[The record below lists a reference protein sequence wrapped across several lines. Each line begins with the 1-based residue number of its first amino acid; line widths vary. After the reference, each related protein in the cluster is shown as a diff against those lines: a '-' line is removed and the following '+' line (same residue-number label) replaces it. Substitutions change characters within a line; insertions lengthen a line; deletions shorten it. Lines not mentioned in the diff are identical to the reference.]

1 MKVRKLTKEE
11 IVAAEQKPKQM
22 TSMNHIE
29 QENHWMPQDVIQ
41 GSKNKNKT
49 ALPEQVVV
57 KKRIDK
63 RKFQTVKIHILYQV
77 YMLFLTLG
85 NFVTQHFLP
94 LFEDFQAISK
104 RLSEDFKGKM

>member
-22 TSMNHIE
+22 TTMNHSE

-41 GSKNKNKT
+41 ESKNKNKT
-49 ALPEQVVV
+49 ALPKQVVV

-63 RKFQTVKIHILYQV
+63 RKFQTVKIHILIVSSLYAVFDFRQ
-77 YMLFLTLG
+77 FSNATLPAAVRRFPS
-85 NFVTQHFLP
+85 N
-94 LFEDFQAISK
+94 I
-104 RLSEDFKGKM
+104 

>member
-11 IVAAEQKPKQM
+11 IAAAEQKPKQM
-22 TSMNHIE
+22 ITMNHNE

-41 GSKNKNKT
+41 ESKNKNKT
-49 ALPEQVVV
+49 ALPKQVVV

-63 RKFQTVKIHILYQV
+63 RKFQTVKIHILIV
-77 YMLFLTLG
+77 SS
-85 NFVTQHFLP
+85 QHSLP

>member
-22 TSMNHIE
+22 TTMNHSE

-41 GSKNKNKT
+41 ESKNKNKT
-49 ALPEQVVV
+49 ALPKQVVV

-77 YMLFLTLG
+77 YGVF
-85 NFVTQHFLP
+85 
-94 LFEDFQAISK
+94 DFRQFSNATFSAAVRRFRSNI
-104 RLSEDFKGKM
+104 

>member
-11 IVAAEQKPKQM
+11 IVAAEQKSKQM
-22 TSMNHIE
+22 TTMNHSE

-41 GSKNKNKT
+41 ESKNKNKT
-49 ALPEQVVV
+49 ALPKQVVV

-63 RKFQTVKIHILYQV
+63 RKFQTVKIH
-77 YMLFLTLG
+77 MLFLTLG
-85 NFVTQHFLP
+85 NFVTQHSLP

-104 RLSEDFKGKM
+104 RISEDLKGKM